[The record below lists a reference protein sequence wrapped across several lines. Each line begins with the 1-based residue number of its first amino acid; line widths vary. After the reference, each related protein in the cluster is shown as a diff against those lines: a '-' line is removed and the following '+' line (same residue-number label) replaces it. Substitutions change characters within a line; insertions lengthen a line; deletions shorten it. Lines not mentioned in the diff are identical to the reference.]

1 MFIPAILIKLININ
15 GWVSSFTNQH
25 LWFPL
30 LFLVIGVIY
39 GLAHCRRY
47 LINKGVF
54 SRKEFGLACGL
65 LFVAFG
71 GAQAI
76 TFSEYN
82 ILSPFNFVI
91 SKGQNDLK
99 KGQSTRALLAMVPQE
114 KALMADAWILSLS
127 PERQHI
133 YEINAYYE
141 GSDAISQDF
150 RWTPVGLDSL
160 LEQARFCLFD
170 RKRSWDDPHP
180 YMNKRILLK
189 RLESHEGWERLA
201 EESTLD
207 IIKKRKGLE

>member
-1 MFIPAILIKLININ
+1 M
-15 GWVSSFTNQH
+15 
-25 LWFPL
+25 
-30 LFLVIGVIY
+30 
-39 GLAHCRRY
+39 
-47 LINKGVF
+47 
-54 SRKEFGLACGL
+54 
-65 LFVAFG
+65 
-71 GAQAI
+71 
-76 TFSEYN
+76 
-82 ILSPFNFVI
+82 I

-150 RWTPVGLDSL
+150 RWTPVVIDSL
-160 LEQARFCLFD
+160 LEKVSFCLFD
-170 RKRSWDDPHP
+170 RIRSWEDPHT

-201 EESTLD
+201 EESTLVLF
-207 IIKKRKGLE
+207 KKRLGLELKKSRG